1 MLAWRPA
8 TQSSWATWRPARSA
22 VEAIESAWRTPVAEK
37 LVPREK
43 SVPVW
48 WKVLLVEP
56 CLPGQAPVASVYQP
70 TPVLGGNPWV
80 RPLRPWTPRRLSSRM
95 LGMAPLAANRSTRS
109 GRMASAANRMADCSS
124 GAAAA
129 PATADAGL
137 AGAGAAVAS
146 SAASTQRPE
155 QGWRDERSGGE
166 RPWAPSWNRR
176 WMQVVELNPETR

>member
-1 MLAWRPA
+1 MVKSTVGPLMLAWRPA

-22 VEAIESAWRTPVAEK
+22 AEAIESAWRTPEEEK

-80 RPLRPWTPRRLSSRM
+80 RPLRPSTPRRS
-95 LGMAPLAANRSTRS
+95 N
-109 GRMASAANRMADCSS
+109 
-124 GAAAA
+124 
-129 PATADAGL
+129 
-137 AGAGAAVAS
+137 
-146 SAASTQRPE
+146 
-155 QGWRDERSGGE
+155 
-166 RPWAPSWNRR
+166 
-176 WMQVVELNPETR
+176 